1 MFSSKVRAMVATLS
15 CPSVTFLQVDLV
27 VAAIMG
33 PDLEDTFDI
42 CLLNRVAVETI
53 LLLEE
58 FFENCF
64 IEGLGTN
71 QANV

>member
-1 MFSSKVRAMVATLS
+1 MVATLS

-33 PDLEDTFDI
+33 PDLEATFDI

-53 LLLEE
+53 ILLEE
-58 FFENCF
+58 LFENCF
-64 IEGLGTN
+64 IEGLGTK